1 MGEPGNEANL
11 VSSKESGHHSVLCI
25 RTRSSDYRQMYVL
38 VLTAKQGWDWNW
50 TRYSGPE
57 NDAMQQ
63 SVDRWSQCDGR
74 QWRSLKQLH

>member
-1 MGEPGNEANL
+1 
-11 VSSKESGHHSVLCI
+11 
-25 RTRSSDYRQMYVL
+25 MYVL

-63 SVDRWSQCDGR
+63 AVDRWSQCDGR